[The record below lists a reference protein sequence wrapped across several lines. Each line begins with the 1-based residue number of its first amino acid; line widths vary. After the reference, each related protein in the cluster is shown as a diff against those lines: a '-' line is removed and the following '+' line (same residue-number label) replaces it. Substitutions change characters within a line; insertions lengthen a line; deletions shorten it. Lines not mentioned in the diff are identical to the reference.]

1 MEITIGNNIKALIFD
16 VDGTLADSMPV
27 HLETWKVI
35 GDKYGFV
42 YSQEYL
48 ERYAGMSGQE
58 IVEIINEKNDLQL
71 DPDQIAHEKEAA
83 FLENLDK
90 VKPIT
95 PVVELLEEYHG
106 YLPIAA
112 GTGGF
117 RSVATKILQ
126 SVGVWDKIDVLVGS
140 DDVVHHKPAPDT
152 FLKCAEKLGV
162 EPKDC
167 LVFEDADL
175 GFRAA
180 KNAGM
185 HLIDVRPYYM
195 DGFETEAVNDSPN
208 LDRND

>member
-1 MEITIGNNIKALIFD
+1 MKITIGNNIKGLIFD

-27 HLETWKVI
+27 HLETWNI
-35 GDKYGFV
+35 LGNKYGFQ
-42 YSQEYL
+42 YTRTDL
-48 ERYAGMSGQE
+48 EKYAGMSGQE
-58 IVEIINEKNDLQL
+58 IVEIINEKNGLQL

-95 PVVELLEEYHG
+95 PVVELLEKYHG
-106 YLPIAA
+106 CLPIAA

-117 RSVATKILQ
+117 RSVATRILKA
-126 SVGVWDKIDVLVGS
+126 VGVWDKIDVLVGS
-140 DDVVHHKPAPDT
+140 DDVIQHKPAPDT
-152 FLKCAEKLGV
+152 FLKCAEEMGI
-162 EPKDC
+162 EPADC

-180 KNAGM
+180 RNARM

-195 DGFETEAVNDSPN
+195 DGFEKEALKGESKDH
-208 LDRND
+208 

>member
-42 YSQEYL
+42 YSQECL

-58 IVEIINEKNDLQL
+58 IVGIINEKNGLQL

-106 YLPIAA
+106 CLPIAA

-126 SVGVWDKIDVLVGS
+126 SVGVWDKINVLVGS

-185 HLIDVRPYYM
+185 HLIDVRPYYKNEEEIGM
-195 DGFETEAVNDSPN
+195 LKGSSG
-208 LDRND
+208 

>member
-1 MEITIGNNIKALIFD
+1 MEIQIGENIKALIFD

-27 HLETWKVI
+27 HLETWEI
-35 GDKYGFV
+35 LGNKYGFQ
-42 YSQEYL
+42 YTQEEL
-48 ERYAGMSGQE
+48 ESYAGRSGQE
-58 IVEIINEKNDLQL
+58 IVEIINEKNGLQL
-71 DPDQIAHEKEAA
+71 DPDKIAHEKEEA
-83 FLENLDK
+83 FLENLDR

-95 PVVELLEEYHG
+95 PVVKLLEEYHG
-106 YLPIAA
+106 HLPIAA

-117 RSVATKILQ
+117 RSVATKILK
-126 SVGVWDKIDVLVGS
+126 SVGVWDKIDTLVGS

-152 FLKCAEKLGV
+152 FLKCAEELGV

-180 KNAGM
+180 RNAGM

-195 DGFETEAVNDSPN
+195 DGFEKEAVNGSSN
-208 LDRND
+208 LNDNV